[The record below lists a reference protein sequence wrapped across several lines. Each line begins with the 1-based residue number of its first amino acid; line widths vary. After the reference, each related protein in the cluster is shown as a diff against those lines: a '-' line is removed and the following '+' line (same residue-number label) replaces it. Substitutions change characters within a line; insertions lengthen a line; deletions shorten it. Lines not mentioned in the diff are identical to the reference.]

1 MKLPSKER
9 LAQIR
14 ADFQPGTRVILE
26 YMDDAAFAPP
36 VGTLG
41 TVLAVDS
48 LGDLIMCWDNGSG
61 LNVCL
66 EVDRVRKEDDRVG

>member
-1 MKLPSKER
+1 MKLPNKEQ

-14 ADFQPGTRVILE
+14 ADYPSGTRVVLE
-26 YMDDAAFAPP
+26 YMDDAFAPP
-36 VGTLG
+36 VGTYG
-41 TVLAVDS
+41 TVIAVDD

-66 EVDRVRKEDDRVG
+66 EVDRVRKEDDSVG